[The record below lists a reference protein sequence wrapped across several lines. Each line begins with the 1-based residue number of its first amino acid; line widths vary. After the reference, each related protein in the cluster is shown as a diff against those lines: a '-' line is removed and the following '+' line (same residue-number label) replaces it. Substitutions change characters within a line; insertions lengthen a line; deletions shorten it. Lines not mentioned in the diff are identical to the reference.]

1 MLVKCKMEIL
11 GEGLECVWIILTSGK
26 KQTKA
31 KQNQANK

>member
-26 KQTKA
+26 VKKTTK
-31 KQNQANK
+31 KTSK